1 MGSFKMQKAAGLIL
15 GTILVAAGFVQ
26 CTKENPNASQIA
38 RALVEQP
45 DTTVYSSFYDTV
57 VIDKH
62 SATPDVN
69 DVISTEGVRSI
80 VRSNC
85 SSSSCH
91 GGNFSPKLTDYADI
105 KALVTPGNPEGSLL
119 FQLITTSDVNK
130 AMPPVNYGVDLSV
143 TDKTKIYNWIKNG
156 ANERPTYVDL
166 RPAAISLLTNGC
178 ASGNCHNEATATG
191 YWARKGLIPV
201 TAGDTA
207 IFSYYNPGTGTTT
220 IYPQMKDPLMTQVWT
235 AYKDSVKKFYAD
247 TLANASFRPYKTFA
261 TPVSFTSHR
270 GPLNTYDDILM
281 DIAYPK
287 SARSNG
293 TVQYTDPVTLKKYYA
308 KGDYLNVTSSLVSR
322 IDSTLLLANPRTK
335 VFATNHQGD
344 MAYGDGGLKSSEI
357 ALIKAWYFN
366 DPNIPDVWKYG
377 TDGSG
382 IFKYRK
388 TGTIITK

>member
-1 MGSFKMQKAAGLIL
+1 MGSFRFQKATGLIL
-15 GTILVAAGFVQ
+15 GTLLVAVGLVQ
-26 CTKENPNASQIA
+26 CTKENPNANQIA

-45 DTTVYSSFYDTV
+45 DSTVFASFYDTM

-62 SATPDVN
+62 DATPDVN
-69 DVISTEGVRSI
+69 DVISTTGVRTI
-80 VRSNC
+80 IRSNC
-85 SSSSCH
+85 SSASCH
-91 GGNFSPKLTDYADI
+91 GGHFSPKLTDYADI

-130 AMPPVNYGVDLSV
+130 AMPPVNYGVDLSL
-143 TDKTKIYNWIKNG
+143 TDKTKIYNWIKGG
-156 ANERPTYVDL
+156 ANERPNYGDF
-166 RPAAISLLTNGC
+166 RPAAISLITNGC

-201 TAGDTA
+201 TASDTA
-207 IFSYYNPGTGTTT
+207 IFSYINPATGVTT
-220 IYPQMKDPLMTQVWT
+220 IYPQMKEPLMTQVWT
-235 AYKDSVKKFYAD
+235 AYKDSVKKFYSD
-247 TLANASFRPYKTFA
+247 TLAYASFRPYKTFA
-261 TPVSFTSHR
+261 TPVSAASHR

-293 TVQYTDPVTLKKYYA
+293 TVQYTDPVSLKKYYV
-308 KGDYLNVTSSLVSR
+308 KGDYLNASSSLVSR

-335 VFATNHQGD
+335 VFATVHQGD
-344 MAYGDGGLKSSEI
+344 MAFGDGGLKSSEI

-377 TDGSG
+377 TDGNG
-382 IFKYRK
+382 ILKYRK
-388 TGTIITK
+388 TGTIIKK